1 MFKQIVF
8 AVLAALLA
16 APALLQGQVQE
27 SASELGGGSIAIG
40 AEYSRISPDYWG
52 RNLTMNGVSGFAEF
66 NLQGTHFGG
75 GLAGEYRALTESAND
90 HRRETS
96 ILFGPRMVYRV
107 HRFYPYMK
115 FSAGVGQFT
124 RDAPANQAG
133 NHLVVAPSGG
143 LDYRL
148 NRRLFVRAF
157 DYEYQF
163 WSFGVNGL
171 TPHVLSFGMSYR
183 LR

>member
-8 AVLAALLA
+8 AILVARLA
-16 APALLQGQVQE
+16 APAILHAQVNE
-27 SASELGGGSIAIG
+27 SASDFGVGSLTIG

-52 RNLTMNGVSGFAEF
+52 RNLTVNGVSGFAEY
-66 NLQGTHFGG
+66 NLQGIHFGG
-75 GLAGEYRALTESAND
+75 GLAGEYRMLTESANN

-96 ILFGPRMVYRV
+96 ILFGPRMVYRIQ
-107 HRFYPYMK
+107 RFYPYMK
-115 FSAGVGQFT
+115 FSAGIGQFT
-124 RDAPANQAG
+124 QDAPANQAG
-133 NHLVVAPSGG
+133 NHFVVAPAGG

-148 NRRLFVRAF
+148 NRHLFVRAF

-163 WSFGVNGL
+163 WAFGANGL
-171 TPHVLSFGMSYR
+171 TPHILSFGMSYH